1 MSKKFITANNSQ
13 NEKIVIAEIKNNENN
28 FENLISKLNVSE
40 EKKEVVNLN
49 NKINEPELED
59 KKVIEILNNKILEP
73 ELEDKK
79 VIEILNNKI
88 LELEKIVNNPIDFET
103 INKNFEHNKNIF
115 ENINYLETFL
125 TFFEDSKLKL
135 GDNFFKSDI
144 DNFKN
149 SSLYMRFGDDNV
161 ARSEVYFR
169 NPKLLFDVSNFL
181 IEKINKQIE
190 TLKSQL
196 IK

>member
-49 NKINEPELED
+49 NKIN
-59 KKVIEILNNKILEP
+59 EP